1 MAAANFL
8 TDVLE
13 MCYGRILNEEN
24 QRLRAPIRPSRR
36 LDFEIV
42 RNNFNE
48 WLRVWRM
55 KVPGGNRDLLKFFQ
69 KTKTAFIDVCIN
81 EVETLKS
88 VKIQFGLLMRF
99 YMIRDEEVQQMEHYF
114 DRMRPIILNENN
126 IGTLNILLNQFID
139 EGGKVR

>member
-1 MAAANFL
+1 MAL
-8 TDVLE
+8 CMEDE
-13 MCYGRILNEEN
+13 S
-24 QRLRAPIRPSRR
+24 SRR
-36 LDFEIV
+36 QQGSLE
-42 RNNFNE
+42 
-48 WLRVWRM
+48 
-55 KVPGGNRDLLKFFQ
+55 FFS
-69 KTKTAFIDVCIN
+69 KNKKNAFMDVCIN

-88 VKIQFGLLMRF
+88 VTIQFGLLVRF